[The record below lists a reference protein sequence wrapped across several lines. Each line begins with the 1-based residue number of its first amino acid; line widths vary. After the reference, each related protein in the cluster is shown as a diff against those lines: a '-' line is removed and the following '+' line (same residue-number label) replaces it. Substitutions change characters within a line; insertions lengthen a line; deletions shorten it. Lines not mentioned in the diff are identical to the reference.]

1 MTGARI
7 EIYIKFTQ
15 LYAKLVIFVYNLNII
30 AAGTGMHPLF
40 RCGLSGVLGCSSAAH
55 PARLRH
61 ALLRNPDRDNLTM

>member
-1 MTGARI
+1 MTGAKI

-40 RCGLSGVLGCSSAAH
+40 RCGVAKLVND
-55 PARLRH
+55 PAFPQFDVARV
-61 ALLRNPDRDNLTM
+61 ALIR